1 MRKYARRKQ
10 PSKNKRYMS
19 SQSDITLNQYADADT
34 QKLRVSKGAANAIQ
48 TEVRNL
54 QNIPIDKSKLEK
66 EDVSWFDKD
75 IDDLEICEPE
85 SEDTTENINQNKV
98 FKYQSQRIKRH
109 YSEGFKYPIDLWIA
123 LSRHIKP
130 EQIQTFAQ
138 ICQATNAVVHT
149 VQFWKNLYCR
159 FCQDQSELPDGL
171 KIETLERINGLRQR
185 VIRALYYI
193 YPSFITKITRTLPF
207 EDEPHILAGHRC
219 MLTWHEKVKNVYN
232 FNFKFK
238 KERIYDINKLHY
250 FREIA
255 DLRNGYKDLYF
266 NCENDY
272 YVLEVTCQTF
282 LSVLPVMGL
291 VLSNVYLK
299 LSSDMRYHCLKLV
312 FDTNIKGIPE
322 GNRKG
327 VEDTVIVLD
336 PVLNLKIYPW
346 WHPKYPFTN
355 N

>member
-1 MRKYARRKQ
+1 M
-10 PSKNKRYMS
+10 
-19 SQSDITLNQYADADT
+19 
-34 QKLRVSKGAANAIQ
+34 
-48 TEVRNL
+48 
-54 QNIPIDKSKLEK
+54 
-66 EDVSWFDKD
+66 
-75 IDDLEICEPE
+75 
-85 SEDTTENINQNKV
+85 
-98 FKYQSQRIKRH
+98 
-109 YSEGFKYPIDLWIA
+109 
-123 LSRHIKP
+123 
-130 EQIQTFAQ
+130 
-138 ICQATNAVVHT
+138 
-149 VQFWKNLYCR
+149 
-159 FCQDQSELPDGL
+159 PDGL

-193 YPSFITKITRTLPF
+193 YPPFITKIIRTLPF
-207 EDEPHILAGHRC
+207 EDEPHMLAGHRC

-250 FREIA
+250 FREIP
-255 DLRNGYKDLYF
+255 DLRNGYKDLYL
-266 NCENDY
+266 NRENDY

-299 LSSDMRYHCLKLV
+299 LSSGMRYHCLKLV
-312 FDTNIKGIPE
+312 FDTNIKGIPD